1 MPDEG
6 VESKDAEADTVVG
19 AGSKGVVEADS
30 ADGVESIFDVSWL
43 PWLLP
48 SSG

>member
-1 MPDEG
+1 MPDKG

-19 AGSKGVVEADS
+19 TGTKGVVEADS
-30 ADGVESIFDVSWL
+30 AGGVESIFDVSWL
-43 PWLLP
+43 PFLLS